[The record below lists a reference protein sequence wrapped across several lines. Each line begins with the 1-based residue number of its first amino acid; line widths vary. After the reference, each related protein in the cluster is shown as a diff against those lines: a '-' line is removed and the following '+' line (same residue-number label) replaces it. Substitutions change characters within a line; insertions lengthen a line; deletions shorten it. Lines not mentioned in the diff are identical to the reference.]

1 MKVFATEMT
10 CKMQKVLHDTQ
21 QVLNK
26 ALVVITI
33 IVVLQEIGGQF
44 NSEQWKK

>member
-1 MKVFATEMT
+1 M
-10 CKMQKVLHDTQ
+10 HDTQ

-33 IVVLQEIGGQF
+33 IVVLQKIGDQF
-44 NSEQWKK
+44 NSEQWKKQRKKSRIDTICKEK